1 MVGAAR
7 ASGQTIIS
15 GTAHRQ
21 GAAGGRVHRRRA
33 DRAGGRWLR
42 SCNTS
47 VNAELAGRMFE
58 GYSRYRFALPQAPV
72 IDRTTEWVSELP
84 AVASA
89 QDSPHVRRD

>member
-1 MVGAAR
+1 
-7 ASGQTIIS
+7 
-15 GTAHRQ
+15 
-21 GAAGGRVHRRRA
+21 
-33 DRAGGRWLR
+33 
-42 SCNTS
+42 
-47 VNAELAGRMFE
+47 MFE

>member
-1 MVGAAR
+1 VTSVRYTVTLPPIWFAAR
-7 ASGQTIIS
+7 NPAST
-15 GTAHRQ
+15 HR
-21 GAAGGRVHRRRA
+21 AL
-33 DRAGGRWLR
+33 WF
-42 SCNTS
+42 NTS